1 MMSAQKEPKHP
12 FTPRLSRER
21 IQETF
26 VFGLLRGMTFF
37 VLFCAAFLFWD
48 ILSKG
53 AGKVFEGEGLINW
66 EFLTEHPQTL
76 HVIGE
81 GEDEIKL
88 SSSNYY
94 RLKDEKMYE
103 KWNTFQGTSD
113 YNNKRNQLF
122 EASKAIQNEWTDQS
136 LVLAAARFIEREQR
150 KVSDKFSFWTELV
163 TNLESTASDFEIKR
177 EEVLP
182 MVSQFMLGHFEKER
196 GRLQLLSDQV
206 MLFRAQQYPKI
217 EKLTKENL
225 KQIQLAYNQFL
236 GQAPQNYN
244 LAMREF
250 GEEVT
255 ITFNDFYSK
264 EGPKEFGRF
273 AEALV
278 AYSSVRQAFLEEDQN
293 MSNWDDL
300 QQCLSPFKEAMAVAL
315 PSRDFAYSGGGIFP
329 AIVGTLLLVAGA
341 MAISIVLGVFC
352 AIFLAEYGKSGK
364 FLSIVRLAILNLA
377 GVPSIIFGLF
387 GFGLFVIF
395 LDWNVSLL
403 AGWFTLAFMVLP
415 IVITASEEALRSI
428 PQGFRESSLALGA
441 TKWTMIK
448 TSVLP
453 FAMPGI
459 LTSSILGVARAA
471 GETAP
476 IMFTA
481 AYAKRSELP
490 WEGLEHWTDF
500 FFQGVM
506 ALPYHIYVVSAKIPQ
521 NEYTA
526 DMQYGTA
533 FIFLL
538 LVVGIASLSIML
550 RNRLRKKYRW

>member
-1 MMSAQKEPKHP
+1 MSPEKEPRHP
-12 FTPRLSRER
+12 FATRFTAER
-21 IQETF
+21 AQESLM
-26 VFGLLRGMTFF
+26 FGLLRGMTFF

-48 ILSKG
+48 IISKG
-53 AGKVFEGEGLINW
+53 SSKVFEGDGLINW

-94 RLKDEKMYE
+94 KLKDEKMLN
-103 KWNTFQGTSD
+103 KWGEFRQSD
-113 YNNKRNQLF
+113 GHDSAHREL
-122 EASKAIQNEWTDQS
+122 
-136 LVLAAARFIEREQR
+136 AARFSRLQNESSKDSLVVADEKFLLRERENATN
-150 KVSDKFSFWTELV
+150 KFAFWKEMLTDPK
-163 TNLESTASDFEIKR
+163 TTAEDFEIQE
-177 EEVLP
+177 EEVP
-182 MVSQFMLGHFEKER
+182 GMVTQFMLGHFEKER
-196 GRLQLLSDQV
+196 SRFSLV
-206 MLFRAQQYPKI
+206 EEKVTLFRATHYPKI
-217 EKLTKENL
+217 ENL
-225 KQIQLAYNQFL
+225 SLAHAEEVEMEYLSFLAKIPEAYNQSM
-236 GQAPQNYN
+236 AS
-244 LAMREF
+244 F
-250 GEEVT
+250 GEEAKSSYEEFLQT
-255 ITFNDFYSK
+255 

-278 AYSSVRQAFLEEDQN
+278 AYSAARNVLLGPDHEIENWEALQASLG
-293 MSNWDDL
+293 
-300 QQCLSPFKEAMAVAL
+300 PFKKAMTVSL
-315 PSRDFAYSGGGIFP
+315 PSKDYAYSGGGIFP
-329 AIVGTLLLVAGA
+329 AIIGTLLLVIGA
-341 MAISIVLGVFC
+341 MAIAIVLGVFC
-352 AIFLAEYGKSGK
+352 AIFLAEYGKAGK
-364 FLSIVRLAILNLA
+364 FLSMVRLAILNLA

-481 AYAKRSELP
+481 AYAKRSDLP

-521 NEYTA
+521 NAYTA

-533 FIFLL
+533 FVFLL
-538 LVVGIASLSIML
+538 LVVGVASLSIIL